1 MSALAVLAAPDLVLA
16 SDFWDFFTPDSIGFP
31 LFGNV
36 VGGGLEWWQWALVL
50 LDYTLKF
57 IALGYV
63 PSQRKPTSA
72 MAWLLAIFLIPF
84 AGIILFLFIGS
95 PYINRRRHKIQN
107 QANELIRTVSHDEPD
122 VPAGFEV
129 TDEIRSMMHLNRHLT
144 SMPAAT
150 GRMVALHSDYETS
163 IQAMAEAV
171 DNAKNYVHVQIYI
184 TSWDDT
190 TGVFFDALE
199 RAVQRG
205 VKVRLMFDHVGSWK
219 YPGYRKLG
227 KRLSSIGVEWMLMLP
242 LKPLKWRFR
251 RPDLRNH
258 RKIVVVDGHTAFM
271 GSQNM
276 IDSSYMMSKNQ
287 KEGRHW
293 IDVMTE
299 VTGPIVMSLDTVFAV
314 DWFTESKEE
323 LDLLSPSQATRWLNA
338 NNAPEVPDSGDEILQ
353 VIPSG
358 PGFTTEP
365 NLRLFTSVAHHAK
378 EHLVL
383 VSPYFV
389 PDESLLDAVTTAAY
403 RGVEVELFVS
413 EKADQA
419 MVDYAQSSYYAEMLE
434 AGIKI
439 YRYPYPAVLH
449 SKYVIADEEL
459 AIIGS
464 SNMDMRS
471 FGLNYEVTMLAGHGD
486 LLAAMMDVTEVY
498 RADCK
503 ELTGEEWGNRPLMR
517 RYVENVARLTSALQ

>member
-1 MSALAVLAAPDLVLA
+1 MTATVVA
-16 SDFWDFFTPDSIGFP
+16 SDFWSFITPDNFGFP

-36 VGGGLEWWQWALVL
+36 IGDGLEWWQWVLVL
-50 LDYTLKF
+50 LDYTLKI

-84 AGIILFLFIGS
+84 AGVILFLFMGS
-95 PYINRRRHKIQN
+95 PYINRRRHNIQN
-107 QANELIRTVSHDEPD
+107 QANELIRTVSKDEPD

-129 TDEIRSMMHLNRHLT
+129 TDEIISMMHLNRHLT

-150 GRMVALHSDYETS
+150 GRLVALHSDYEQS
-163 IQAMAEAV
+163 IQAMADAV
-171 DNAKNYVHVQIYI
+171 DHAENYVNVQIYI
-184 TSWDDT
+184 TAWDDT
-190 TGVFFDALE
+190 TGVFFDALD
-199 RAVQRG
+199 RAVKRG
-205 VKVRLMFDHVGSWK
+205 VTVRLMFDHVGSWK
-219 YPGYRKLG
+219 YPGYLKLG
-227 KRLSSIGVEWMLMLP
+227 KRLTEIGVDWMVMLP
-242 LKPLKWRFR
+242 LKPWQWRFR

-276 IDSSYMMSKNQ
+276 IDRSYLLSKNQ
-287 KEGRHW
+287 KKGRHW
-293 IDVMTE
+293 IDVMVE

-323 LDLLSPSQATRWLNA
+323 LDLLSPSQATHWLNA
-338 NNAPEVPDSGDEILQ
+338 DTAPQVPDSGNEILQ
-353 VIPSG
+353 VVPSG

-413 EKADQA
+413 EKADHTI
-419 MVDYAQSSYYAEMLE
+419 VDFAQSSYYAEMLA
-434 AGIKI
+434 AGVRIH
-439 YRYPYPAVLH
+439 RYPYPAVLH
-449 SKYVIADEEL
+449 TKLVIADDEV

-471 FGLNYEVTMLAGHGD
+471 FGLNYEVTMLSGHGD
-486 LLAAMMDVTEVY
+486 LLDSMTELTDRY
-498 RADCK
+498 RATCT
-503 ELTGEEWGNRPLMR
+503 ELTEEEWGNRPLMR

>member
-1 MSALAVLAAPDLVLA
+1 MTATVAA
-16 SDFWDFFTPDSIGFP
+16 SGFWSFITPDNFGFP

-36 VGGGLEWWQWALVL
+36 VGGGLEWWQWVLVL
-50 LDYTLKF
+50 LDYTLKI

-84 AGIILFLFIGS
+84 AGVILFLFMGS
-95 PYINRRRHKIQN
+95 PYINRRRHNIQN
-107 QANELIRTVSHDEPD
+107 QANELIRTVSEDEPD
-122 VPAGFEV
+122 VPPGFEV
-129 TDEIRSMMHLNRHLT
+129 SDEIISMMHLNRHLT

-150 GRMVALHSDYETS
+150 GRLVALHSDYGQS
-163 IQAMAEAV
+163 IQAMADAV
-171 DNAKNYVHVQIYI
+171 DHAENYVNVQIYI
-184 TSWDDT
+184 TAWDDT

-199 RAVQRG
+199 RAVKRG
-205 VKVRLMFDHVGSWK
+205 VTVRLMFDHVGSWK
-219 YPGYRKLG
+219 YPGYLKLG
-227 KRLSSIGVEWMLMLP
+227 KRLTAIGVDWMVMLP
-242 LKPLKWRFR
+242 LKPWQWRFR

-276 IDSSYMMSKNQ
+276 IDPSYLLSKNQ
-287 KEGRHW
+287 KKGRHW
-293 IDVMTE
+293 IDVMVE

-323 LDLLSPSQATRWLNA
+323 LDLLSPSQATHWLNA
-338 NNAPEVPDSGDEILQ
+338 DTAPQVPDSGNEILQ
-353 VIPSG
+353 VVPSG

-378 EHLVL
+378 EHLAL

-413 EKADQA
+413 EKADHTI
-419 MVDYAQSSYYAEMLE
+419 VDFAQSSYYAELLA
-434 AGIKI
+434 AGVRIH
-439 YRYPYPAVLH
+439 RYPYPAVLH
-449 SKYVIADEEL
+449 TKLVIADDEV
-459 AIIGS
+459 AVIGS

-471 FGLNYEVTMLAGHGD
+471 FGLNYEVTMLSGHGD
-486 LLAAMMDVTEVY
+486 LLDSMT
-498 RADCK
+498 
-503 ELTGEEWGNRPLMR
+503 ELTDSYRSACTELTEEEWGNRPLMR

>member
-1 MSALAVLAAPDLVLA
+1 MTATVVA
-16 SDFWDFFTPDSIGFP
+16 SDFWSFITPDNFGFP

-36 VGGGLEWWQWALVL
+36 IGDGLEWWQWVLVL
-50 LDYTLKF
+50 LDYTLKI

-84 AGIILFLFIGS
+84 AGVILFLFMGS
-95 PYINRRRHKIQN
+95 PYINRRRHNIQN
-107 QANELIRTVSHDEPD
+107 QANELIRTVSKDEPD

-129 TDEIRSMMHLNRHLT
+129 TDEIISMMHLNRHLT

-150 GRMVALHSDYETS
+150 GRLVALHSDYEQS
-163 IQAMAEAV
+163 IQAMADAV
-171 DNAKNYVHVQIYI
+171 DHAENYVNVQIYI
-184 TSWDDT
+184 TAWDDT
-190 TGVFFDALE
+190 TGVFFDALD
-199 RAVQRG
+199 RAVKRG
-205 VKVRLMFDHVGSWK
+205 VTVRLMFDHVGSWK
-219 YPGYRKLG
+219 YPGYLKLG
-227 KRLSSIGVEWMLMLP
+227 KRLTEIGVDWMVMLP
-242 LKPLKWRFR
+242 LKPWQWRFR

-276 IDSSYMMSKNQ
+276 IDRSYLLSKNQ
-287 KEGRHW
+287 KKGRHW
-293 IDVMTE
+293 IDVMVE

-323 LDLLSPSQATRWLNA
+323 LDLLSPSQATHWLNTD
-338 NNAPEVPDSGDEILQ
+338 NAPQVPDTGNEILQ
-353 VIPSG
+353 VVPSG

-413 EKADQA
+413 EKADHTI
-419 MVDYAQSSYYAEMLE
+419 VDFAQSSYYAEMLA
-434 AGIKI
+434 AGVRIH
-439 YRYPYPAVLH
+439 RYPYPAVLH
-449 SKYVIADEEL
+449 TKLVIADDEV

-471 FGLNYEVTMLAGHGD
+471 FGLNYEVTMLSGHGD
-486 LLAAMMDVTEVY
+486 LLDSMTELTDRY
-498 RADCK
+498 RATCT
-503 ELTGEEWGNRPLMR
+503 ELTEEEWGNRPLMR

>member
-1 MSALAVLAAPDLVLA
+1 MVTA
-16 SDFWDFFTPDSIGFP
+16 SDFWSFITPDSFGFP

-36 VGGGLEWWQWALVL
+36 IGDGLEWWQWALVL

-63 PSQRKPTSA
+63 PSQRRPTSA

-84 AGIILFLFIGS
+84 AGVILFLFMGS
-95 PYINRRRHKIQN
+95 PYINRRRHNIQN
-107 QANELIRTVSHDEPD
+107 QANELIRTVSEDEPD

-129 TDEIRSMMHLNRHLT
+129 SDEIISMMHLNRHLT

-150 GRMVALHSDYETS
+150 GRLVALHSDYEQS
-163 IQAMAEAV
+163 IQAMADAV
-171 DNAKNYVHVQIYI
+171 DHAENYVNVQIYI
-184 TSWDDT
+184 TAWDDT
-190 TGVFFDALE
+190 TGVFFDSLE
-199 RAVQRG
+199 RAVKRG
-205 VKVRLMFDHVGSWK
+205 VTVRLMFDHVGSWK
-219 YPGYRKLG
+219 YPGYLKLG
-227 KRLSSIGVEWMLMLP
+227 KRLTAIGVDWMVMLP
-242 LKPLKWRFR
+242 LKPWRWRFR

-276 IDSSYMMSKNQ
+276 IDPSYLLSKNQ
-287 KEGRHW
+287 KKGRHW
-293 IDVMTE
+293 IDVMIE
-299 VTGPIVMSLDTVFAV
+299 VTGPIVMSLDAVFAV

-323 LDLLSPSQATRWLNA
+323 LDLLSPSQAAHWLNTD
-338 NNAPEVPDSGDEILQ
+338 NAPQVPDTGNEILQ
-353 VIPSG
+353 VVPSG

-413 EKADQA
+413 EKADHTI
-419 MVDYAQSSYYAEMLE
+419 VDFAQSSYYAEMLA
-434 AGIKI
+434 AGVRIH
-439 YRYPYPAVLH
+439 RYPYPAVLH
-449 SKYVIADEEL
+449 TKLVIADDEV

-471 FGLNYEVTMLAGHGD
+471 FGLNYEVTMLSGHGD
-486 LLAAMMDVTEVY
+486 LLDSMTELTDRY
-498 RADCK
+498 RATCT
-503 ELTGEEWGNRPLMR
+503 ELTEEEWGNRPLMR

>member
-1 MSALAVLAAPDLVLA
+1 M
-16 SDFWDFFTPDSIGFP
+16 
-31 LFGNV
+31 FGNV

-72 MAWLLAIFLIPF
+72 MAWLLAIFLIPMV
-84 AGIILFLFIGS
+84 GIVLFLLMGS
-95 PYINRRRHKIQN
+95 PYISRRRHRIQN
-107 QANELIRTVSHDEPD
+107 QANELIRTVSQDEPAIPEGHTLND
-122 VPAGFEV
+122 EV
-129 TDEIRSMMHLNRHLT
+129 ASMIMLNRHLT
-144 SMPAAT
+144 AMPAAT
-150 GRMVALHSDYETS
+150 GDFVALHSDYQES
-163 IQAMAEAV
+163 LRKMAEAV
-171 DNAKNYVHVQIYI
+171 DTAENYVNVQIYI
-184 TSWDDT
+184 TAWDDST
-190 TGVFFDALE
+190 DVFFSALE
-199 RAVQRG
+199 RAVARG
-205 VKVRLMFDHVGSWK
+205 VKVRLMFDQVGSWK
-219 YPGYRKLG
+219 YPGYRTLG
-227 KRLSSIGVEWMLMLP
+227 KRLTDIGVDWKLMLP
-242 LKPLKWRFR
+242 LQPLKWRFR

-258 RKIVVVDGHTAFM
+258 RKILVVDGRIGFM

-276 IDSSYMMSKNQ
+276 IDSSYLKSANQ
-287 KEGRHW
+287 RKGRHW
-293 IDVMTE
+293 VDIMVE
-299 VTGPIVMSLDTVFAV
+299 VSGPIVLSLDAIFAV

>member
-1 MSALAVLAAPDLVLA
+1 MVAA
-16 SDFWDFFTPDSIGFP
+16 SDFWSFITPDNFGFP

-36 VGGGLEWWQWALVL
+36 IGDGLEWWQWVLVL
-50 LDYTLKF
+50 LDYTLKI

-84 AGIILFLFIGS
+84 AGVILFLFMGS
-95 PYINRRRHKIQN
+95 PYINRRRHNIQN
-107 QANELIRTVSHDEPD
+107 QANELIRTVSEDEPD
-122 VPAGFEV
+122 VPVGFDV
-129 TDEIRSMMHLNRHLT
+129 TDEIISMMHLNRHLT

-150 GRMVALHSDYETS
+150 GRLVALHSDYEQS

-171 DNAKNYVHVQIYI
+171 DHAENYVNVQIYI
-184 TSWDDT
+184 TAWDDT

-199 RAVQRG
+199 RAVKRG
-205 VKVRLMFDHVGSWK
+205 VTVRLMFDHVGSWK
-219 YPGYRKLG
+219 YPGYLKLG
-227 KRLSSIGVEWMLMLP
+227 KRLTAIGVDWMVMLP
-242 LKPLKWRFR
+242 LKPWQWRFR

-276 IDSSYMMSKNQ
+276 IDPSYLLSKNQ
-287 KEGRHW
+287 KKGRHW
-293 IDVMTE
+293 IDVMVE

-323 LDLLSPSQATRWLNA
+323 LDLLSPSQATHWLNA
-338 NNAPEVPDSGDEILQ
+338 DTAPQVPDSGNEILQ
-353 VIPSG
+353 VVPSG

-413 EKADQA
+413 EKADHTI
-419 MVDYAQSSYYAEMLE
+419 VDFAQSSYYAEMLA
-434 AGIKI
+434 AGVRIH
-439 YRYPYPAVLH
+439 RYPYPAVLH
-449 SKYVIADEEL
+449 TKLVIADDEV

-471 FGLNYEVTMLAGHGD
+471 FGLNYEVTMLSGHGD
-486 LLAAMMDVTEVY
+486 LLDSMTELTDTY
-498 RADCK
+498 RATCT
-503 ELTGEEWGNRPLMR
+503 ELTEEEWGNRPLMR

>member
-1 MSALAVLAAPDLVLA
+1 MTATVVA
-16 SDFWDFFTPDSIGFP
+16 SDFWSFITPDNFGFP

-36 VGGGLEWWQWALVL
+36 IGDGLEWWQWVLVL
-50 LDYTLKF
+50 LDYTLKI

-84 AGIILFLFIGS
+84 AGVILFLFMGS
-95 PYINRRRHKIQN
+95 PYINRRRHNIQN
-107 QANELIRTVSHDEPD
+107 QANELIRTVSKDEPD

-129 TDEIRSMMHLNRHLT
+129 TDEIISMMHLNRHLT

-150 GRMVALHSDYETS
+150 GRLVALHSDYEQS
-163 IQAMAEAV
+163 IQAMADAV
-171 DNAKNYVHVQIYI
+171 DHAENYVNVQIYI
-184 TSWDDT
+184 TAWDDT
-190 TGVFFDALE
+190 TGVFFDALD
-199 RAVQRG
+199 RAVKRG
-205 VKVRLMFDHVGSWK
+205 VTVRLMFDHVGSWK
-219 YPGYRKLG
+219 YPGYLKLG
-227 KRLSSIGVEWMLMLP
+227 KRLTEIGVDWMVMLP
-242 LKPLKWRFR
+242 LKPWQWRFR

-276 IDSSYMMSKNQ
+276 IDPSYLLSKNQ
-287 KEGRHW
+287 KKGRHW
-293 IDVMTE
+293 IDVMVE

-323 LDLLSPSQATRWLNA
+323 LDLLSPSQATHWLNA
-338 NNAPEVPDSGDEILQ
+338 DTAPQVPDSGNEILQ
-353 VIPSG
+353 VVPSG

-413 EKADQA
+413 EKADHTI
-419 MVDYAQSSYYAEMLE
+419 VDFAQSSYYAEMLA
-434 AGIKI
+434 AGVRIH
-439 YRYPYPAVLH
+439 RYPYPAVLH
-449 SKYVIADEEL
+449 TKLVIADDEV

-471 FGLNYEVTMLAGHGD
+471 FGLNYEVTMLSGHGD
-486 LLAAMMDVTEVY
+486 LLDSMTELTDRY
-498 RADCK
+498 RATCT
-503 ELTGEEWGNRPLMR
+503 ELTEEEWGNRPLMR